1 MHDQSGSSEPT
12 LSVLNQIGSQNMS
25 SEFNKPDF
33 GQADEYLNE
42 LYKLAT
48 FLSGGIPKE
57 LSKKV
62 AIIESWRKSKVSFG
76 DPRHELIQLTESTFK
91 DSWTEL
97 TSIYK
102 QQMQTLFD
110 FYYMTLTVDMLPQP
124 GAQFRRLT
132 CELDFSPKGTKQ
144 PIVQSIFPSQQWR
157 EVLKFGVGMK
167 VALNGN
173 LGWRVGV
180 DSKQLARVV
189 GALPGDA
196 KGDVSNEN
204 EFSGVLEIPSYV
216 YSLGQTE
223 TTALGEGNSTCF
235 WRLQNQ
241 GLQKLGTV
249 KFVTVFKVPKG
260 TEAITLNG
268 TVWGEPDMQ
277 WLTADIKDVFKE
289 LMDRFQ
295 AISRKKDEAEKQF
308 SRGVAEEWHL
318 NLPKSA
324 DNS

>member
-1 MHDQSGSSEPT
+1 
-12 LSVLNQIGSQNMS
+12 MS
-25 SEFNKPDF
+25 SEFNRPDF
-33 GQADEYLNE
+33 GQADEYLDE
-42 LYKLAT
+42 LYNLANEKLGV
-48 FLSGGIPKE
+48 LSGGIPKE
-57 LSKKV
+57 LPKKV
-62 AIIESWRKSKVSFG
+62 AIIESWRKSKVRFG
-76 DPRHELIQLTESTFK
+76 DPCNELIQLTESTFK
-91 DSWTEL
+91 DSGTEL

-102 QQMQTLFD
+102 QQMQTQFD

-144 PIVQSIFPSQQWR
+144 PIVQSIFPNQQWR

-167 VALNGN
+167 VGLNGN
-173 LGWRVGV
+173 LSWSAGV
-180 DSKQLARVV
+180 NSEQLARVV
-189 GALPGDA
+189 GALPGDLKA
-196 KGDVSNEN
+196 NASNEN
-204 EFSGVLEIPSYV
+204 EFSGVVEIPSYI

-241 GLQKLGTV
+241 GLQRLGTV

-295 AISRKKDEAEKQF
+295 AISRKREEAENQF

-324 DNS
+324 ANS